1 MTPILPPADTGA
13 IYLNVR
19 VLLGIIIGL
28 GLTHLLRHVAR
39 IIEHPGRYRVYWVHL
54 VWVASVF
61 LFLLHFWWWEFR
73 LSAMTSWSFAA
84 YLFVALYALLLYLLC
99 VFVLPES
106 LEDYTGWRDYYYARR
121 RWFFGTFALIYV
133 FDLADTWLK
142 GGAYFESL
150 GPEYPARM
158 VVHVVLFLV
167 AIATP
172 RPGFH
177 AALAVLVLLYQVSWI
192 VRLYEFI

>member
-1 MTPILPPADTGA
+1 MTPTLPPADTGA

-39 IIEHPGRYRVYWVHL
+39 IIEHPGRHRVYWVHL

-73 LSAMTSWSFAA
+73 LSSMTAWSFAA

-106 LEDYTGWRDYYYARR
+106 LDDYTGWRDYYYARR

-150 GPEYPARM
+150 GPEYPLRSVA
-158 VVHVVLFLV
+158 HVVLFLV

-177 AALAVLVLLYQVSWI
+177 ATLAVLVLLYQVSWI
-192 VRLYEFI
+192 VLLYEFI